1 MIFAYV
7 VLSFLFALFGTF
19 PTRWCLD
26 AAHAH
31 AKPIQHTSVL
41 TVIMHAG
48 GADAYYGPKITYNG
62 PLANLKTGGGIT
74 WWNSNGL
81 YSTVHP
87 DPSMCNGQ
95 HLGECEVCDTSNGYE
110 TVRIVSLAKPV
121 LCKPGSDN

>member
-31 AKPIQHTSVL
+31 AKPIKHTSVL
-41 TVIMHAG
+41 TVVMHAG
-48 GADAYYGPKITYNG
+48 GADAYYGPTITYNG

-110 TVRIVSLAKPV
+110 TVRTISLAEPV
-121 LCKPGSDN
+121 LCEPGSDN